1 MIMSGKLIMGMAL
14 GAALGMYV
22 ASKNNKVRQAISGA
36 EETVMSKLSQ
46 QSDSSSQQ
54 SDMQ

>member
-1 MIMSGKLIMGMAL
+1 MDGKVIFSMIA

-36 EETVMSKLSQ
+36 EDAVMSKLSQ